1 MKDNY
6 RLIPIWFWVTMA
18 ILLTIILSN
27 ACMAQQARPTYNPFN
42 NNMMPFYG
50 GNQFMMPNQGF
61 QFPNN
66 TNHPLNFHRPNNFTF
81 GRPNV
86 NPSYQQQFL
95 PQNQPQYF
103 PQQNNWQQPQQQQP
117 QVQPQQPAP
126 LPTPLFTRRFHL
138 NNGYLFGR
146 PTLWYDP
153 KSNKMQPW
161 TRKNLR

>member
-1 MKDNY
+1 MK
-6 RLIPIWFWVTMA
+6 LL
-18 ILLTIILSN
+18 ILLLLTSFVSLGQI
-27 ACMAQQARPTYNPFN
+27 ARPTINPFN
-42 NNMMPFYG
+42 NGSIPFYG
-50 GNQFMMPNQGF
+50 GNQLMMPNQGF

-66 TNHPLNFHRPNNFTF
+66 TNHPLNFHRPNNFAF

-103 PQQNNWQQPQQQQP
+103 PQQNNWQQP

-146 PTLWYDP
+146 PTLWYDS

-161 TRKNLR
+161 VRKNLR

>member
-6 RLIPIWFWVTMA
+6 RLIPVWFWVTVA
-18 ILLTIILSN
+18 ILLSIILSN
-27 ACMAQQARPTYNPFN
+27 ACAAQQARPTYNPFN

-50 GNQFMMPNQGF
+50 GNQFAMPNRGF

-66 TNHPLNFHRPNNFTF
+66 TNHPLNFNRPNNFGF
-81 GRPNV
+81 QNNLQRP
-86 NPSYQQQFL
+86 QQQFS
-95 PQNQPQYF
+95 PQSQPQYS
-103 PQQNNWQQPQQQQP
+103 PQQNNWQRP
-117 QVQPQQPAP
+117 QVQPQQPTP

-153 KSNKMQPW
+153 KSNKAQPW
-161 TRKNLR
+161 IRKNLR

>member
-1 MKDNY
+1 MK
-6 RLIPIWFWVTMA
+6 LI
-18 ILLTIILSN
+18 ILLLTSIAAFGQI
-27 ACMAQQARPTYNPFN
+27 ATPTYNPFN
-42 NNMMPFYG
+42 NGAMPFYG
-50 GNQFMMPNQGF
+50 GNQLMMPNQGF

-66 TNHPLNFHRPNNFTF
+66 TNHPLNFHRPNNFGF
-81 GRPNV
+81 QNNFQRP
-86 NPSYQQQFL
+86 QQFL

-103 PQQNNWQQPQQQQP
+103 PQQNNWQQPQQ
-117 QVQPQQPAP
+117 QQPAP

-161 TRKNLR
+161 VRKNLR

>member
-1 MKDNY
+1 MK
-6 RLIPIWFWVTMA
+6 LI
-18 ILLTIILSN
+18 ILLLTSFAAFGQL
-27 ACMAQQARPTYNPFN
+27 ARPTYNPFN
-42 NNMMPFYG
+42 NGAMPFYG

-95 PQNQPQYF
+95 PQNQPQI
-103 PQQNNWQQPQQQQP
+103 QPYQP
-117 QVQPQQPAP
+117 PVPQQPNITPQPQNPQQPPAQP
-126 LPTPLFTRRFHL
+126 TTPLFTRRFHL

-146 PTLWYDP
+146 PTLYLDP
-153 KSNKMQPW
+153 KTGKVQPW
-161 TRKNLR
+161 IRKNLR